1 MLSEST
7 THTSSKTSIEIWN
20 ELHRQVQWG
29 TCPEP
34 AVARWAMRRWG
45 GKDKDAKGNVH
56 LLEVGCGVGAMA
68 FWLANNGFLVDAM
81 DASDEALKRAQH
93 LYGYVYPHSL
103 RFWSMDAEH
112 FPAEWLSTFDGVV
125 DVCCLQH
132 VDDLGPVIMAVHD
145 VLKPGG
151 QLLSIMACADHS
163 PVMRPEL
170 KGATFHRLTQ
180 VEVHRHFMR
189 FSAVKL
195 ESMTHTDNGA
205 NISHWIIEA
214 TK

>member
-1 MLSEST
+1 MQSET
-7 THTSSKTSIEIWN
+7 TTARTSIQMWDD
-20 ELHRQVQWG
+20 LHRQVQWG

-45 GKDKDAKGNVH
+45 GRDKDAKGSVH
-56 LLEVGCGVGAMA
+56 LLDVGCGVGAMA
-68 FWLANNGFLVDAM
+68 FWLANNGFLVDAV
-81 DASDEALKRAQH
+81 DASAEAIKRADH
-93 LYGYVYPHSL
+93 LYGNVYPHSL
-103 RFWSMDAEH
+103 RFFAMEIADLGGWRPDK
-112 FPAEWLSTFDGVV
+112 WNGIV
-125 DVCCLQH
+125 DICCLQH
-132 VDDLGPVIMAVHD
+132 VDDLDEALRRVMW
-145 VLKPGG
+145 LLEPGG

-163 PVMRPEL
+163 PVMRDEL

-180 VEVHRHFMR
+180 GEVHRHFMR

-195 ESMTHTDNGA
+195 ESTTHTDNGA

>member
-1 MLSEST
+1 MQKET
-7 THTSSKTSIEIWN
+7 TVKTSIQIWDD
-20 ELHRQVQWG
+20 LHRSVQWG

-45 GKDKDAKGNVH
+45 GRDKDAKGNIH

-68 FWLANNGFLVDAM
+68 FWLANNGFLVDAI
-81 DASDEALKRAQH
+81 DASEHAIERANH
-93 LYGYVYPHSL
+93 LYGNVWPHSL
-103 RFWSMDAEH
+103 HFIAGSIESVPMFEH
-112 FPAEWLSTFDGVV
+112 PPYDGVV

-132 VDDLGPVIMAVHD
+132 VDDLDAALREIRTLLRD
-145 VLKPGG
+145 GG
-151 QLLSIMACADHS
+151 ELLSIIACADHD

-170 KGATFHRLTQ
+170 DGTTFRRLTQ
-180 VEVHRHFMR
+180 VELHRHFMQ

-195 ESMTHTDNGA
+195 ESMTHTDNGK
-205 NISHWIIEA
+205 NISHWIVQA

>member
-1 MLSEST
+1 
-7 THTSSKTSIEIWN
+7 
-20 ELHRQVQWG
+20 
-29 TCPEP
+29 
-34 AVARWAMRRWG
+34 VARWAMRRWG
-45 GKDKDAKGNVH
+45 GRDKDAKGSVH
-56 LLEVGCGVGAMA
+56 LLDVGCGVGAMA
-68 FWLANNGFLVDAM
+68 FWLANNGFLVDAV
-81 DASDEALKRAQH
+81 DASDEAIKRAQH

-103 RFWSMDAEH
+103 RFWPMNITNLPPSYVIHA
-112 FPAEWLSTFDGVV
+112 AAQFDGIV

-132 VDDLGPVIMAVHD
+132 VDDLDAALEQIKLM
-145 VLKPGG
+145 LRSGG

-163 PVMRPEL
+163 PVMREEL

-180 VEVHRHFMR
+180 GEVHRHFMR

-195 ESMTHTDNGA
+195 ESTTHTDNGA